1 MSGAS
6 RSPSGKRVAGAA
18 RAPAAGEVIKNRLLT
33 RIEAEIAAATNQ
45 TQSACARARRA
56 LLLARHGRMEQA
68 RSELTSLHQLAFQ
81 HPHPEL
87 GAWLHFAEGLMSYY
101 TDFSSSSHEKIARA
115 QQIARAAGL
124 ADLEAL
130 CAAWL
135 SQLAYVRHAED
146 EMLAQAGLCDRLAEA
161 DDHGARYRLCMTLGL
176 AHQHANLNTEALAW
190 YSLARRHALSD
201 GDDASL
207 SALMY
212 NMAEM
217 RTAQARRASLSE
229 AVKAGEGLLLGAD
242 SIKHYDAAMGGSV
255 MPDLTPLL
263 RAQILVVEGQF
274 AQALELY
281 EAHLPQAM
289 ANGLARLGSSLL
301 ADLAWCRVNLGQP
314 ERALMQA
321 RESEFEL
328 DAHCDVDD
336 RAATHSRLSQVYAAL
351 GQAEVAAQQ
360 ASLAASE
367 WREFAAHQ
375 AQLAARLKAL
385 ALQPR

>member
-1 MSGAS
+1 MSGSRPAAKRAS
-6 RSPSGKRVAGAA
+6 
-18 RAPAAGEVIKNRLLT
+18 RAPAEAIKNRLLS
-33 RIEAEIAAATNQ
+33 RVEAEIASATHQ

-56 LLLARHGRMEQA
+56 LLLARHGRMDQA
-68 RSELTSLHQLAFQ
+68 RSELTALHQLAFQ

-101 TDFSSSSHEKIARA
+101 TDFSSAAHEKIARA

-124 ADLEAL
+124 PALEAL

-135 SQLAYVRHAED
+135 AQLAYVRHVSD
-146 EMLAQAGLCDRLAEA
+146 EMLRQAELCDRLAA
-161 DDHGARYRLCMTLGL
+161 LDDHGARYRLCTVMGL
-176 AHQHANLNTEALAW
+176 AHQYADLNEPALVW
-190 YSLARRHALSD
+190 FSQARRHALTD
-201 GDDASL
+201 GDDASV

-217 RTAQARRASLSE
+217 RTAQARRASLRAALA
-229 AVKAGEGLLLGAD
+229 AVSGGQGLLLGAD

-263 RAQILVVEGQF
+263 RAQILVVEGDF
-274 AQALELY
+274 AQALALY

-289 ANGLARLGSSLL
+289 ASGLTRLGSSLL
-301 ADLAWCRVNLGQP
+301 ADLAWCRVNLGQL
-314 ERALMQA
+314 EQGALQA

-336 RAATHSRLSQVYAAL
+336 RAATHSRLAQVYASL
-351 GQAEVAAQQ
+351 GQQDAARQQAAQAQ
-360 ASLAASE
+360 AA
-367 WREFAAHQ
+367 WQEFADQQ
-375 AQLAARLKAL
+375 AAWARQ
-385 ALQPR
+385 LQPGVIQPR